1 MTSAIPISHLSWN
14 PCWRLVPSKFPPVSL
29 FDRVAE
35 PEDLDIVFSIE
46 GLTND
51 RLRDEVGDIS
61 LVSPDERVSGP
72 GTTPI
77 MAAFTH
83 LNPQGSRFTDGTYGV
98 YYAAIDIDTA
108 IAETCFHRTRFLA
121 ATKEPA
127 IEVDMRSYA
136 SDLEASFHD
145 IRNMQASIPDV
156 YAADPDDY
164 APAQSLA
171 REMREKGSS
180 GILYNSV
187 RKAGGE
193 CVAIFRPRVLSPV
206 RQGSHYCYVWNG
218 KEITAVYIK
227 ISLDPVT

>member
-1 MTSAIPISHLSWN
+1 MTSTIPISHLSWK
-14 PCWRLVPSKFPPVSL
+14 PCWRLVPSRFPPVSL
-29 FDRVAE
+29 FDRVTE
-35 PEDLDIVFSIE
+35 PEDLDIVFSME

-61 LVSPDERVSGP
+61 LVPPNERVSGP

-108 IAETCFHRTRFLA
+108 IAETCFHRARFLA
-121 ATKEPA
+121 ATQEPP
-127 IEVDMRSYA
+127 IEIDMRSYA
-136 SDLEASFHD
+136 SDLEASLHD
-145 IRNMQASIPDV
+145 IRNMQDSIPEV
-156 YAADPDDY
+156 YTTDPDNY

-171 REMREKGSS
+171 REIREKDSS

-187 RKAGGE
+187 RKDGGE

-206 RQGSHYCYVWNG
+206 RHGAHYCYVWDG

-227 ISLDPVT
+227 SSY